1 MVPAVAKPLFVPK
14 HRRKAASELAA
25 QQEAEEAERAA
36 RAEKE
41 KERRIMQSRALVA
54 QVVAEDGIGND
65 NDQGGLGLD
74 GPIGLQN
81 EFDESGGS
89 SQPPPNDAD
98 DNLKEGEL
106 EKRRDA
112 WEVRELLR
120 ILRDYDEKAE
130 AEREAAELERRR
142 NMTDE
147 ERLQEDIAS
156 GRYRK
161 PGEQRRSKI
170 DGDGGDGKS
179 KEGMRYYHRGAFY
192 MDEDTLQE
200 AGSDDVRHKAADYAR
215 AATGDEIFDRTKM
228 PDIMRVKKFGF
239 AGQTRYKGLA
249 KEDTTDKSRDYL
261 PLNRGRQ
268 K

>member
-1 MVPAVAKPLFVPK
+1 MIPAVAKPLFVPK
-14 HRRKAASELAA
+14 HRRKAVSEQAV
-25 QQEAEEAERAA
+25 QQEAYEAERAA
-36 RAEKE
+36 KAEKE
-41 KERRIMQSRALVA
+41 KERKIMQSRALVA
-54 QVVAEDGIGND
+54 QVLAENDND
-65 NDQGGLGLD
+65 NDQGGLCLG

-106 EKRRDA
+106 ERRRGA

-161 PGEQRRSKI
+161 PGEQRRIKA
-170 DGDGGDGKS
+170 DGDSGDAQS

-192 MDEDTLQE
+192 MDEDTLNE

-215 AATGDEIFDRTKM
+215 AATGDEKFDRSKM

-249 KEDTTDKSRDYL
+249 KEDTTDKRRDYL
-261 PLNRGRQ
+261 PLNRGRH